1 MRCSLIARSC
11 LCGRSPGGYEWG
23 SRNCHDLPP
32 MPKEQESSGREIAAV
47 LCVRPTLG
55 GGEPSMIHDAVI
67 DGIARHKGRLVAG
80 PGPLLFVMVGN
91 SLVALACAIEIQQD
105 IAARN
110 ASLPDARRIT
120 VAIGID
126 VGEVDATAHDL
137 SGWTADIAAQL
148 AEMAAGDEVLVS
160 QFARQQA
167 TARSKFM
174 FEDRGEATITADA
187 PPITVHRLL
196 FESRP
201 HAFVPRV
208 RGATFRRRLWT
219 TLLLVAGVAALYA
232 VSYFQG
238 GGAN

>member
-1 MRCSLIARSC
+1 MS
-11 LCGRSPGGYEWG
+11 
-23 SRNCHDLPP
+23 
-32 MPKEQESSGREIAAV
+32 KEQESSGREIAAV
-47 LCVRPTLG
+47 LCIRPTLG
-55 GGEPSMIHDAVI
+55 DRETGTIHDAVV
-67 DGIARHKGRLVAG
+67 DGIARHKGRLVVGA
-80 PGPLLFVMVGN
+80 GPLLFVAVGN
-91 SLVALACAIEIQQD
+91 SFVALTCAIEIQQD
-105 IAARN
+105 LVARN
-110 ASLPDARRIT
+110 ASLPDARRNAA
-120 VAIGID
+120 AIGID

-137 SGWTADIAAQL
+137 SGWTVDIAAQL

-174 FEDRGEATITADA
+174 FEDRGSATITADA

-196 FESRP
+196 FDPRP

-208 RGATFRRRLWT
+208 RGARFRLRLWT
-219 TLLLVAGVAALYA
+219 AILTAAGVAALYA